1 MKDSTALESLER
13 IEAALRHMMRTLDE
27 LLTASRRTTATK
39 KAYSV
44 GEAAKLL
51 HRSPYTVREWC
62 RLQRINAT
70 KRPVGRGAAEEW
82 EISHE
87 ELERIPEPRP
97 APDPQTLLTSRCH
110 ANDTRMP
117 RRCDSRLTP

>member
-70 KRPVGRGAAEEW
+70 KRPWGRGDDKEW

-87 ELERIPEPRP
+87 ELERFQNHGLLPIPKRY
-97 APDPQTLLTSRCH
+97 
-110 ANDTRMP
+110 
-117 RRCDSRLTP
+117 